1 MAYFRK
7 IEILIKL
14 RVIIKKFREIE
25 VSPIMQIPAKLH
37 QMKIISRK

>member
-25 VSPIMQIPAKLH
+25 VSPITRNPAKLH